1 MNAAV
6 NITMVVASL
15 FATLDDAPNSI
26 SETLQEQQEV
36 KSQEQNEFDILQ
48 EKINQVRSERQMQ
61 ASGKNDPVQNNNSI
75 ESSQNT
81 PSYDRNVDNDIPL
94 QNSPAESVDYVQYSD
109 LLPVGVDPNDPL
121 IKDIPEEKLRL
132 FKKIEKCESNGD
144 PNIVS
149 ANGIYKGLYQFHDRT
164 WAGIGGTEVAPSA
177 NLATPA
183 QQLHYANKLEEA
195 YGWSQWECAYITGII

>member
-15 FATLDDAPNSI
+15 FSTLDDAPTSI
-26 SETLQEQQEV
+26 SETVQEQQDIQSE
-36 KSQEQNEFDILQ
+36 EINEFDILQ
-48 EKINQVRSERQMQ
+48 EKINQVRSERELR
-61 ASGKNDPVQNNNSI
+61 ASGGNEIQDISPYGNSQDA
-75 ESSQNT
+75 SSSEILQDDSSNENT
-81 PSYDRNVDNDIPL
+81 LQENV
-94 QNSPAESVDYVQYSD
+94 EYVQYSD
-109 LLPVGVDPNDPL
+109 LLPIGVSPGDPL

-144 PNIVS
+144 PKIVS

-195 YGWSQWECAYITGII
+195 YGWSQWECASITGII

>member
-15 FATLDDAPNSI
+15 FSTLDDAPTSI
-26 SETLQEQQEV
+26 SETVQEQQILQSE
-36 KSQEQNEFDILQ
+36 EINEFDILQ
-48 EKINQVRSERQMQ
+48 EKINQVRSERELR
-61 ASGKNDPVQNNNSI
+61 ASEGNRVQETSPSRDSQHNS
-75 ESSQNT
+75 SSET
-81 PSYDRNVDNDIPL
+81 LHDD
-94 QNSPAESVDYVQYSD
+94 SPNENIQQESVEYIQHSD
-109 LLPVGVDPNDPL
+109 LLPIGVSPDDPL
-121 IKDIPEEKLRL
+121 IKDIPEEKLKL

-144 PNIVS
+144 PRIVS
-149 ANGIYKGLYQFHDRT
+149 SNGIYKGLYQFHDRT